1 MISEHRLR
9 TADGFNQRLME
20 AVRAARLNRPND
32 RLGVSQGWSS
42 AKNFWPL
49 EVYALIDAARRR
61 SRLIDPRRVEVWANV
76 TESGQAVADHDH
88 NDGRNLISGIYY
100 PHDSEAAIRFPDL
113 GLRIPTC
120 AGLLLLFS
128 PEQIHSV
135 EPAQSERI
143 SIAFN
148 AY

>member
-1 MISEHRLR
+1 MISEHRLL
-9 TADGFNQRLME
+9 TADGFNQRLIE
-20 AVRAARLNRPND
+20 AVRAARHHSPGD

-49 EVYALIDAARRR
+49 EVYALIDAARRYVP
-61 SRLIDPRRVEVWANV
+61 LIDPRRVEVWANV
-76 TESGQAVADHDH
+76 TENGQAVADHDH
-88 NDGRNLISGIYY
+88 VDGRNKISGAYY
-100 PHDSEAAIRFPDL
+100 PHDSEAAIRFPGT
-113 GLRIPTC
+113 GLRIPIC